1 MFRRTIETAV
11 TIPKVVRRVNPSG
24 RLLTHRSH
32 SCRGVGAAQIANVP
46 DVTNGKRRAEPE
58 RRQRKAGAGRPR
70 TRPRDPN
77 RDPRDDIVAVASRLF
92 ASKGVASTRMSEIAD
107 GAGLQQSSIYYYFR
121 NKEEILRDIVV
132 NVNRIPLAFLAR
144 INAEGSSAGVRLFRL
159 VRFDTETLCS
169 FPYDINEIHRL
180 SAQDP
185 QTFTEYWTERQA
197 LNDGVEQLVR
207 EGIDAGE
214 FRDVDARLTALTI
227 LANDEGVQNWY
238 RPVGD
243 RRLRGRP
250 RSEGGEYAPREIGTF
265 LAELT
270 LTGLLAERRKLATI
284 ARRAQAFDA

>member
-1 MFRRTIETAV
+1 
-11 TIPKVVRRVNPSG
+11 
-24 RLLTHRSH
+24 
-32 SCRGVGAAQIANVP
+32 
-46 DVTNGKRRAEPE
+46 
-58 RRQRKAGAGRPR
+58 
-70 TRPRDPN
+70 
-77 RDPRDDIVAVASRLF
+77 
-92 ASKGVASTRMSEIAD
+92 MSEIAD

-144 INAEGSSAGVRLFRL
+144 INAEGGRPGVRLFRL

-185 QTFTEYWTERQA
+185 DTFTEYWTERQA

-207 EGIDAGE
+207 EGVEADE
-214 FRDVDARLTALTI
+214 FRDVDPRLTALTI

-243 RRLRGRP
+243 RRLRGRD
-250 RSEGGEYAPREIGTF
+250 RRDGGDYAPAEIGAF
-265 LAELT
+265 LAEIT
-270 LTGLLAERRKLATI
+270 LSGLLVERRRL
-284 ARRAQAFDA
+284 QAIIRTADTLDN

>member
-1 MFRRTIETAV
+1 MAT
-11 TIPKVVRRVNPSG
+11 S
-24 RLLTHRSH
+24 
-32 SCRGVGAAQIANVP
+32 
-46 DVTNGKRRAEPE
+46 KRQSAPAE
-58 RRQRKAGAGRPR
+58 RQRRSGAGRPR
-70 TRPRDPN
+70 SRPRDTS

-144 INAEGSSAGVRLFRL
+144 INAEGGTPGVRLFRL
-159 VRFDTETLCS
+159 VRFDTETLCA

-185 QTFTEYWTERQA
+185 GTFREYWTERQA

-207 EGIDAGE
+207 EGIDAAE
-214 FRDVDARLTALTI
+214 LRDVDPRLTALTI

-250 RSEGGEYAPREIGTF
+250 RSQGGDYTPREIGTY

-270 LTGLLAERRKLATI
+270 LTGLLAERRRLATI
-284 ARRAQAFDA
+284 VRKADRFDS

>member
-1 MFRRTIETAV
+1 
-11 TIPKVVRRVNPSG
+11 
-24 RLLTHRSH
+24 
-32 SCRGVGAAQIANVP
+32 
-46 DVTNGKRRAEPE
+46 
-58 RRQRKAGAGRPR
+58 
-70 TRPRDPN
+70 
-77 RDPRDDIVAVASRLF
+77 VASRLF

-144 INAEGSSAGVRLFRL
+144 VNAEGSTPGVRLFRL

-185 QTFTEYWTERQA
+185 TTFSEYWTERQA
-197 LNDGVEQLVR
+197 LNDGVEQLIR
-207 EGIDAGE
+207 EGIDGGE
-214 FRDVDARLTALTI
+214 FRDVDPRLTALTV

-238 RPVGD
+238 RPVGE
-243 RRLRGRP
+243 RRLRGRS
-250 RSEGGEYAPREIGTF
+250 RAQGGDYSPQEIGTF

-270 LTGLLAERRKLATI
+270 LTGLLAERRRLATI
-284 ARRAQAFDA
+284 ARKAEAFDG